1 MNEKAVFRCV
11 NLQGST
17 VGDAIGVQRI
27 GNDAQLK
34 ATARLAYPKTGIR
47 GGRATSRSK
56 QRKSRQRERTTSGF
70 DAGA

>member
-34 ATARLAYPKTGIR
+34 ATARLAYP
-47 GGRATSRSK
+47 
-56 QRKSRQRERTTSGF
+56 
-70 DAGA
+70 